1 MREGV
6 ILAHSFKGFIHSEI
20 ASPHELVWTF
30 RVCDGVELF
39 MQKKGSE
46 TGWRCQG
53 QDRGTCSSDL
63 LHVIR

>member
-1 MREGV
+1 MRERV
-6 ILAHSFKGFIHSEI
+6 ILAHSFKGFIPSEI

-46 TGWRCQG
+46 TGRCQG
-53 QDRGTCSSDL
+53 QDTGTCPSDL
-63 LHVIR
+63 LLVIK